1 MGVRNWPPERA
12 LNWPK
17 IPRGCPR
24 DRRSIVQ
31 PMSVDPDDK
40 SLMLRF
46 QEEGDLRAFE
56 MLFARNKDALFR
68 FVLRLS
74 GNTTV
79 AEDVSQ
85 QAWLRIIELAE
96 SGGFNAGSG
105 ATFQTFLL
113 TMARNRY
120 VDEYVRRH
128 ESVRTE
134 SLSGHD
140 VDTLGETD
148 EANELVELLD
158 REHTRSRVH
167 SALQELP
174 FEQREVLALWVQGIE
189 LREIAR
195 ITRASW
201 HTVVSRKKYALR
213 KLASL
218 LKGAVQEVP
227 P

>member
-1 MGVRNWPPERA
+1 
-12 LNWPK
+12 
-17 IPRGCPR
+17 
-24 DRRSIVQ
+24 
-31 PMSVDPDDK
+31 MSVDPDDK

-56 MLFARNKDALFR
+56 TLFARNKDALFR

-96 SGGFNAGSG
+96 SGGFNAGSS

-140 VDTLGETD
+140 VDTLGESD
-148 EANELVELLD
+148 EANELIELLD

-174 FEQREVLALWVQGIE
+174 FEQREVLALWVQGTE

-195 ITRASW
+195 ITRAPW

>member
-1 MGVRNWPPERA
+1 
-12 LNWPK
+12 
-17 IPRGCPR
+17 
-24 DRRSIVQ
+24 
-31 PMSVDPDDK
+31 MSVDPDDK

-56 MLFARNKDALFR
+56 TLFARNKDALFR
-68 FVLRLS
+68 FVMRLS
-74 GNTTV
+74 GNETV

-85 QAWLRIIELAE
+85 QAWLRVIELAE
-96 SGGFNAGSG
+96 TGGFNASSS

-134 SLSGHD
+134 SLAEHD
-140 VDTLGETD
+140 VEHLGETD
-148 EANELVELLD
+148 ETEELIDLLD

-167 SALQELP
+167 AALLELP
-174 FEQREVLALWVQGIE
+174 FEQREVLALWVQGLE
-189 LREIAR
+189 LRDIAR
-195 ITRASW
+195 MTGASW

-218 LKGAVQEVP
+218 LKGAAQEVAP
-227 P
+227 

>member
-1 MGVRNWPPERA
+1 
-12 LNWPK
+12 
-17 IPRGCPR
+17 
-24 DRRSIVQ
+24 
-31 PMSVDPDDK
+31 MSVDPDDK

-56 MLFARNKDALFR
+56 TLFARNKDALFR

-96 SGGFNAGSG
+96 SGGFNAASG

-140 VDTLGETD
+140 VETLGETD
-148 EANELVELLD
+148 EANELIELLD

-174 FEQREVLALWVQGIE
+174 FEQREVLALWVQGTE

-195 ITRASW
+195 ITRAPW